1 MTTAPLA
8 APKDVADALGRD
20 LTPEE
25 QRKIVPILAKASA
38 LFRLK
43 SGQLFTPG
51 TSTVRLKSD
60 GGRIYLP
67 QGPVTAVAQ
76 VTTDDHRPVHYSRQ
90 GQWLTTKLSSSDF
103 VRVTY
108 SHGSDEVPD
117 LVRLTI
123 ADIGRKVLSI
133 SEHAAAGVTQYS
145 DTTGPWT
152 ESYSYATWAVGGQT
166 MLAPDD
172 MATAVSFRRR
182 VPRIWVGTV

>member
-8 APKDVADALGRD
+8 TPKDVADALGRD

-25 QRKIVPILAKASA
+25 LRKVVPILAKASA

-67 QGPVTAVAQ
+67 QRPVTEVLG
-76 VTTDDHRPVHYSRQ
+76 VHDTNIHSIDYSRQ
-90 GQWLTTKLSSSDF
+90 GQWLTTSLSSSDF
-103 VRVTY
+103 AIVTY
-108 SHGSDEVPD
+108 AHGGEVPE
-117 LVRLTI
+117 LVALTI

-145 DTTGPWT
+145 DTTGPFT

-172 MATAVSFRRR
+172 LATALSFRRR